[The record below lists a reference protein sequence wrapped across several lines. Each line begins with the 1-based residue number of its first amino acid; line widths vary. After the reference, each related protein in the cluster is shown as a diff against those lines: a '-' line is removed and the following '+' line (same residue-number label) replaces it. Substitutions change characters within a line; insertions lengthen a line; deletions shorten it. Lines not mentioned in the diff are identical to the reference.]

1 MTRVLVVE
9 DEAAIAELL
18 REMLEEEG
26 YEVALAQDGRVALG
40 LVMEAR
46 PDLVVSDVMM
56 PVLDGRAL
64 CRILQADPRSRSI
77 PIMLMSAARQP
88 IADERCRPA
97 AFVQKPF
104 NLSALLMTIAR
115 LIGTAHL
122 PSHEQPSS

>member
-26 YEVALAQDGRVALG
+26 YEVALAGDGQAALG
-40 LVMEAR
+40 QVMEAR
-46 PDLVVSDVMM
+46 PDLVLSDVMM

-64 CRILQADPRSRSI
+64 CRILQANSAFCSI
-77 PIMLMSAARQP
+77 PIVLMSAARQP
-88 IADERCRPA
+88 SADEDCRPA

-104 NLSALLMTIAR
+104 HLPAR

-122 PSHEQPSS
+122 PSHEHTPS